1 MSRGTPCGGKANRD
15 PECGW
20 KALSVSDEADGD
32 DREDD
37 FVEDLRSGGDEVLG
51 AALEVWDESLEPH
64 SGLLG
69 AGLASG
75 SDVCSV
81 SDCSLGLGMEIRYSD
96 GSTRRDGGEKADT
109 KGAAY
114 GFDWVCMSTGW

>member
-1 MSRGTPCGGKANRD
+1 M
-15 PECGW
+15 
-20 KALSVSDEADGD
+20 SVSDEAGGD
-32 DREDD
+32 AREED
-37 FVEDLRSGGDEVLG
+37 FVEDLRSGGDDVFG
-51 AALEVWDESLEPH
+51 AALEVCVDESLDPH

-96 GSTRRDGGEKADT
+96 GSARWAGGEKADT
-109 KGAAY
+109 NGAAY
-114 GFDWVCMSTGW
+114 GFDWVCMSTG